1 MMNRRYKQKG
11 MTFPGMVFALA
22 LGVFF
27 LTLAFKI
34 GPIYTEHATIKT
46 AMESLKS
53 QPGLADNSRD
63 MISSLLQKRLE
74 VNNVR
79 ILMPQNIAVTKHGG
93 YVKVQITYDQTVH
106 LFGNL
111 DVTAHFDDFF
121 EIGSE

>member
-1 MMNRRYKQKG
+1 MMNKQKG
-11 MTFPGMVFALA
+11 MTFPGMVFALG
-22 LGVFF
+22 LGIFV

-63 MISSLLQKRLE
+63 MISSLLQKRLQI
-74 VNNVR
+74 NNVS
-79 ILMPQNIAVTKHGG
+79 ILTPQNIAITKSGG
-93 YVKVQITYDQTVH
+93 YVKVQVTYDQTVH

-121 EIGSE
+121 EVGAE

>member
-1 MMNRRYKQKG
+1 
-11 MTFPGMVFALA
+11 MTFPGMVLTLG

-46 AMESLKS
+46 AMESVKA
-53 QPGLADNSRD
+53 QPDLTNNTRD
-63 MISSLLQKRLE
+63 MIISLLQKRLE

-79 ILMPQNIAVTKHGG
+79 ILVPENISVTKHGG
-93 YVKVQITYDQTVH
+93 YVKVEITYDQTVH

-111 DVTAHFDDFF
+111 DVVAHFNDAF
-121 EIGSE
+121 EVGAE